1 MYSNCLPPSDDS
13 RSGRGEIGPTQNE
26 PTAEDKMLT
35 RITTKPQLITAV
47 SAAEA
52 RLMEW
57 LARYSV
63 DLLRISVGLVFLAFG
78 VLKFFPGL
86 SPAQELAGRT
96 VEMLTFGLVPDQ
108 LAVLMVATLET
119 TIGLLLVT
127 GRWLRLGI
135 ALLIVAMAG
144 ILSPLVL
151 LPDELFRGR
160 IYAPTLEGQYVFKD
174 LVLVSAAFV
183 IAARALGARM
193 VPAHRPLG
201 RAS

>member
-1 MYSNCLPPSDDS
+1 MSQ
-13 RSGRGEIGPTQNE
+13 I
-26 PTAEDKMLT
+26 A
-35 RITTKPQLITAV
+35 TKAQPRAV
-47 SAAEA
+47 RREAEA
-52 RLMEW
+52 RVMEW

-96 VEMLTFGLVPDQ
+96 VEILSLGLVPDQ
-108 LAVLMVATLET
+108 VAVLMVATLET

-127 GRWLRLGI
+127 GRWLRLGV
-135 ALLIVAMAG
+135 ALLILAMVG

-160 IYAPTLEGQYVFKD
+160 IYAPTLEGQYVLKD
-174 LVLVSAAFV
+174 VVLVSAAFV

-193 VPAHRPLG
+193 VPA

>member
-1 MYSNCLPPSDDS
+1 MTEDEMTDHAMTK
-13 RSGRGEIGPTQNE
+13 TQVL
-26 PTAEDKMLT
+26 A
-35 RITTKPQLITAV
+35 AV
-47 SAAEA
+47 EEAEA
-52 RLMEW
+52 RVTGW

-63 DLLRISVGLVFLAFG
+63 DALRVSLGLVFLAFG

-96 VEMLTFGLVPDQ
+96 VEILTFGLVPDQ
-108 LAVLMVATLET
+108 VAVLMVAMLES

-151 LPDELFRGR
+151 LPEELFRGQ
-160 IYAPTLEGQYVFKD
+160 IYAPTLEGQYVLKD
-174 LVLVSAAFV
+174 VVLLSAAFV
-183 IAARALGARM
+183 VAARALGARM
-193 VPAHRPLG
+193 VAAPRAWRGLATSREG
-201 RAS
+201 RA

>member
-1 MYSNCLPPSDDS
+1 M
-13 RSGRGEIGPTQNE
+13 
-26 PTAEDKMLT
+26 
-35 RITTKPQLITAV
+35 TTYAMTKAQFM
-47 SAAEA
+47 AAAQEVEA
-52 RLMEW
+52 RVTRW

-63 DLLRISVGLVFLAFG
+63 DALRVSLGLVFLAFG

-86 SPAQELAGRT
+86 SPAQDLAGRT
-96 VEMLTFGLVPDQ
+96 VEILTFGLVPDQ
-108 LAVLMVATLET
+108 LAVPMVAMLET

-160 IYAPTLEGQYVFKD
+160 IYAPTLEGQYVLKD
-174 LVLVSAAFV
+174 VVLLSAAFV

-193 VPAHRPLG
+193 VSG
-201 RAS
+201 RTA

>member
-1 MYSNCLPPSDDS
+1 MTEDDM
-13 RSGRGEIGPTQNE
+13 TNYATN
-26 PTAEDKMLT
+26 TAQFIAAAIQE
-35 RITTKPQLITAV
+35 
-47 SAAEA
+47 AEA
-52 RLMEW
+52 RVTQW

-63 DLLRISVGLVFLAFG
+63 DALRISLGLVFLVFG

-96 VEMLTFGLVPDQ
+96 VELLTFGIVPDQ
-108 LAVLMVATLET
+108 LAVLMVAALET

-135 ALLIVAMAG
+135 ALLLVAMVG

-160 IYAPTLEGQYVFKD
+160 IYAPTLEGQYVLKD
-174 LVLVSAAFV
+174 VVLLSAAFV

-193 VPAHRPLG
+193 VPG
-201 RAS
+201 RAR

>member
-1 MYSNCLPPSDDS
+1 M
-13 RSGRGEIGPTQNE
+13 
-26 PTAEDKMLT
+26 
-35 RITTKPQLITAV
+35 TTY
-47 SAAEA
+47 EA
-52 RLMEW
+52 RVTRW

-63 DLLRISVGLVFLAFG
+63 DALRISLGLVFLAFG

-96 VEMLTFGLVPDQ
+96 VEILTFGLVPDQ
-108 LAVLMVATLET
+108 LAVPMVAMLET
-119 TIGLLLVT
+119 TIGLLLTT

-135 ALLIVAMAG
+135 GLLIVAMAG

-160 IYAPTLEGQYVFKD
+160 IYAPTLEGQYVLKD
-174 LVLVSAAFV
+174 VVLLSAAFV

-193 VPAHRPLG
+193 VSG
-201 RAS
+201 RTA

>member
-1 MYSNCLPPSDDS
+1 MTTYATT
-13 RSGRGEIGPTQNE
+13 RTQF
-26 PTAEDKMLT
+26 MS
-35 RITTKPQLITAV
+35 AV
-47 SAAEA
+47 QEAEA
-52 RLMEW
+52 RVTRW

-63 DLLRISVGLVFLAFG
+63 DVLRISLGLVFLTFG

-86 SPAQELAGRT
+86 SPAQDLAGRT
-96 VEMLTFGLVPDQ
+96 VAILTFGLVPDDS
-108 LAVLMVATLET
+108 AVMMVATLET

-135 ALLIVAMAG
+135 ALLIVAMVG

-160 IYAPTLEGQYVFKD
+160 IYAPTLEGQYVLKD
-174 LVLVSAAFV
+174 VVLLSAAFV

-193 VPAHRPLG
+193 VPG
-201 RAS
+201 RAR

>member
-1 MYSNCLPPSDDS
+1 M
-13 RSGRGEIGPTQNE
+13 
-26 PTAEDKMLT
+26 
-35 RITTKPQLITAV
+35 TTF
-47 SAAEA
+47 EA
-52 RLMEW
+52 RVTRW

-63 DLLRISVGLVFLAFG
+63 DALRISLGLVFLAFG

-96 VEMLTFGLVPDQ
+96 VEILTFGLVPDQ
-108 LAVLMVATLET
+108 LAVPMVAMLET
-119 TIGLLLVT
+119 TIGLLLAT
-127 GRWLRLGI
+127 GRWLRFGI

-160 IYAPTLEGQYVFKD
+160 IYAPTLEGQYVLKD
-174 LVLVSAAFV
+174 VVLLSAAFV

-193 VPAHRPLG
+193 VSG
-201 RAS
+201 RTA

>member
-1 MYSNCLPPSDDS
+1 MV
-13 RSGRGEIGPTQNE
+13 TH
-26 PTAEDKMLT
+26 T
-35 RITTKPQLITAV
+35 TTKPQLMTAV
-47 SAAEA
+47 AAAEA

-96 VEMLTFGLVPDQ
+96 VEILTFGLVPDQ
-108 LAVLMVATLET
+108 VAVLMVATLET

-135 ALLIVAMAG
+135 ALLVIAMAG

-160 IYAPTLEGQYVFKD
+160 LYAPTLEGQYVLKD
-174 LVLVSAAFV
+174 IVLVSAAFV

-193 VPAHRPLG
+193 VPA

>member
-1 MYSNCLPPSDDS
+1 M
-13 RSGRGEIGPTQNE
+13 
-26 PTAEDKMLT
+26 
-35 RITTKPQLITAV
+35 
-47 SAAEA
+47 EA
-52 RLMEW
+52 RLTGL

-63 DLLRISVGLVFLAFG
+63 DLLRISLGLVFLGFG
-78 VLKFFPGL
+78 LLKFFPGL

-96 VEMLTFGLVPDQ
+96 VEILTLGLVPEQ
-108 LAVLMVATLET
+108 LAVLMVATLES
-119 TIGLLLVT
+119 TIGFLLVT

-160 IYAPTLEGQYVFKD
+160 IYAPTLEGQYVIKD
-174 LVLVSAAFV
+174 VVLLSAAFV

-193 VPAHRPLG
+193 MV
-201 RAS
+201 RAR

>member
-1 MYSNCLPPSDDS
+1 MTIY
-13 RSGRGEIGPTQNE
+13 
-26 PTAEDKMLT
+26 A
-35 RITTKPQLITAV
+35 TTKPQFMAALG
-47 SAAEA
+47 AAEA

-57 LARYSV
+57 LTRYSV
-63 DLLRISVGLVFLAFG
+63 DLLRISLGLVFLAFG

-96 VEMLTFGLVPDQ
+96 VEILTFGLVRDQ

-135 ALLIVAMAG
+135 ALLIIAMAG

-160 IYAPTLEGQYVFKD
+160 IYAPTLEGQYVLKD
-174 LVLVSAAFV
+174 VVLLSAALV
-183 IAARALGARM
+183 IAARVLGARM
-193 VPAHRPLG
+193 VPG